1 MKKDWERMSKMS
13 RMINEPYD
21 AARVKV
27 LLDGNRCRGFS
38 ADNPM
43 FEVVEDGVLLRLLY
57 GSKALKHF
65 DPHTFKG
72 IIVDE
77 NATVITDMAIN
88 KYKMLPF
95 KVGKSATIVEIMLYG
110 TPHTE
115 FMD

>member
-1 MKKDWERMSKMS
+1 MSHMLS
-13 RMINEPYD
+13 EPYD
-21 AARVKV
+21 VSRVKV
-27 LLDGNRCRGFS
+27 LLDGNRCRDFS
-38 ADNPM
+38 ADDPM
-43 FEVVEDGVLLRLLY
+43 FEVAEDGVLLRFLY

-72 IIVDE
+72 IVVDE
-77 NATVITDMAIN
+77 NATVITEMAIN

-95 KVGKSATIVEIMLYG
+95 KVGISVPVVEIMLYG